1 MKYIFH
7 PAFVGALLVFEVVL
21 VGAEIVSPMVGLLIL
36 AATSGI
42 YGIIGLIIDSNM
54 GGGEKKND

>member
-1 MKYIFH
+1 
-7 PAFVGALLVFEVVL
+7 
-21 VGAEIVSPMVGLLIL
+21 MVGLLIL